1 MAPRQGPLSVTEAQP
16 EPLGRYVMLNL
27 TNQVRAPLY
36 NFEVFMVR
44 SRSLNAVEN
53 SRKRMAYVKA
63 SNADD
68 AKREAKK
75 IHPQFHPESARR
87 V

>member
-1 MAPRQGPLSVTEAQP
+1 MA
-16 EPLGRYVMLNL
+16 LNL
-27 TNQVRAPLY
+27 TNMVKAPLY

-44 SRSLNAVEN
+44 SRGMNAVEN

>member
-1 MAPRQGPLSVTEAQP
+1 
-16 EPLGRYVMLNL
+16 MLNL
-27 TNQVRAPLY
+27 TNMVKAPLY

-44 SRSLNAVEN
+44 SRGMNAVEN

-75 IHPQFHPESARR
+75 KHPEFHAESARR
-87 V
+87 I

>member
-1 MAPRQGPLSVTEAQP
+1 MA
-16 EPLGRYVMLNL
+16 LNL
-27 TNQVRAPLY
+27 TNMVRAPLY
-36 NFEVFMVR
+36 NLEVFMVR
-44 SRSLNAVEN
+44 NRSLNAVEN
-53 SRKRMAYVKA
+53 SRKRMAYVQA

-75 IHPQFHPESARR
+75 KHPEFHPESARR

>member
-1 MAPRQGPLSVTEAQP
+1 
-16 EPLGRYVMLNL
+16 MLNMH
-27 TNQVRAPLY
+27 NMVKAPSY
-36 NFEVFMVR
+36 SYEVFMVR
-44 SRSLNAVEN
+44 SRGMNAVEN

-75 IHPQFHPESARR
+75 MHPQFHPESARKI
-87 V
+87 

>member
-1 MAPRQGPLSVTEAQP
+1 
-16 EPLGRYVMLNL
+16 MLNMH
-27 TNQVRAPLY
+27 NMVKAPLY

-44 SRSLNAVEN
+44 SRGMNAVEN

-75 IHPQFHPESARR
+75 AHPQFHPTSVRK

>member
-1 MAPRQGPLSVTEAQP
+1 MA
-16 EPLGRYVMLNL
+16 LNL
-27 TNQVRAPLY
+27 TNMVRAPLY

-44 SRSLNAVEN
+44 SRGMNAVEN

-68 AKREAKK
+68 AKREAKRQW
-75 IHPQFHPESARR
+75 PQFHAESARR
-87 V
+87 I

>member
-1 MAPRQGPLSVTEAQP
+1 MA
-16 EPLGRYVMLNL
+16 LNL
-27 TNQVRAPLY
+27 TNMVRAPLY

-44 SRSLNAVEN
+44 SRSLNADEN

-75 IHPQFHPESARR
+75 IPPHSPPDPARKL
-87 V
+87 

>member
-1 MAPRQGPLSVTEAQP
+1 MA
-16 EPLGRYVMLNL
+16 LNL
-27 TNQVRAPLY
+27 TNMVRAPLY

-44 SRSLNAVEN
+44 NRSLNAAEN
-53 SRKRMAYVKA
+53 ARKRIAYVQA
-63 SNADD
+63 SNEED

-75 IHPQFHPESARR
+75 KHPEFRPESARR

>member
-1 MAPRQGPLSVTEAQP
+1 MA
-16 EPLGRYVMLNL
+16 LNL
-27 TNQVRAPLY
+27 TNMVRAPIY

-44 SRSLNAVEN
+44 NRSMNAAEN
-53 SRKRMAYVKA
+53 SRKRMVYVVA

-75 IHPQFHPESARR
+75 KHPEFYPQSARK
-87 V
+87 VTI

>member
-1 MAPRQGPLSVTEAQP
+1 
-16 EPLGRYVMLNL
+16 MLNL
-27 TNQVRAPLY
+27 TNMVRATLY

-44 SRSLNAVEN
+44 NRSLNAAEN
-53 SRKRMAYVKA
+53 ARKRIAYVQA

-75 IHPQFHPESARR
+75 KHPEFRPESARR

>member
-1 MAPRQGPLSVTEAQP
+1 MA
-16 EPLGRYVMLNL
+16 LNL
-27 TNQVRAPLY
+27 TNMVRAPLY

-44 SRSLNAVEN
+44 NRSLNAAEN
-53 SRKRMAYVKA
+53 ARKRIAYVQA

-75 IHPQFHPESARR
+75 KHPEFYPQSARK
-87 V
+87 VTI

>member
-1 MAPRQGPLSVTEAQP
+1 MA
-16 EPLGRYVMLNL
+16 LNL
-27 TNQVRAPLY
+27 TNMVRAPLY

-68 AKREAKK
+68 AKREAKRQW
-75 IHPQFHPESARR
+75 PEFRPESARR
-87 V
+87 VS

>member
-1 MAPRQGPLSVTEAQP
+1 MHNIVKAPS
-16 EPLGRYVMLNL
+16 YS
-27 TNQVRAPLY
+27 Y
-36 NFEVFMVR
+36 EVFMVR
-44 SRSLNAVEN
+44 SHGMNAVEN

-75 IHPQFHPESARR
+75 QHPQFHPESARR

>member
-1 MAPRQGPLSVTEAQP
+1 V
-16 EPLGRYVMLNL
+16 LNL
-27 TNQVRAPLY
+27 TNMVRAPLY

-44 SRSLNAVEN
+44 SRGMNAVEN
-53 SRKRMAYVKA
+53 SRKRIAYVQA
-63 SNADD
+63 SNAED

-75 IHPQFHPESARR
+75 LHPQFHPESARR

>member
-1 MAPRQGPLSVTEAQP
+1 MGIPGLLCRRRPAWFLESVMA
-16 EPLGRYVMLNL
+16 LNL
-27 TNQVRAPLY
+27 TNMVKAPLY

-44 SRSLNAVEN
+44 NRSLNAVEN
-53 SRKRMAYVKA
+53 SRKRMAYVQA

>member
-1 MAPRQGPLSVTEAQP
+1 
-16 EPLGRYVMLNL
+16 MLNL
-27 TNQVRAPLY
+27 TNMVKAPIY

-44 SRSLNAVEN
+44 NRSLNAAEN
-53 SRKRMAYVKA
+53 ARKRIAYVQA

-75 IHPQFHPESARR
+75 LHPQFHPESARKI
-87 V
+87 

>member
-1 MAPRQGPLSVTEAQP
+1 
-16 EPLGRYVMLNL
+16 MLNL
-27 TNQVRAPLY
+27 TNMVRAPLY

-44 SRSLNAVEN
+44 NNCMNAVEN
-53 SRKRMAYVKA
+53 ARRRIAYVQA

-75 IHPQFHPESARR
+75 KHPEFRPESARR

>member
-1 MAPRQGPLSVTEAQP
+1 MA
-16 EPLGRYVMLNL
+16 LNL
-27 TNQVRAPLY
+27 TNMVRAPLY

-44 SRSLNAVEN
+44 NRSLNAAEN
-53 SRKRMAYVKA
+53 ARKRIAYVKA
-63 SNADD
+63 SNAED

-75 IHPQFHPESARR
+75 KHPEFRPESARR

>member
-1 MAPRQGPLSVTEAQP
+1 
-16 EPLGRYVMLNL
+16 MLNL
-27 TNQVRAPLY
+27 TNMVRAPIY

-44 SRSLNAVEN
+44 NHCMNAVEN
-53 SRKRMAYVKA
+53 ARRRIAYVQA

-75 IHPQFHPESARR
+75 KHPEFRPESARR

>member
-1 MAPRQGPLSVTEAQP
+1 MVK
-16 EPLGRYVMLNL
+16 
-27 TNQVRAPLY
+27 APLY
-36 NFEVFMVR
+36 NFEVFMVS
-44 SRSLNAVEN
+44 SRSLNAAEN
-53 SRKRMAYVKA
+53 SRKRIAYVQA

>member
-1 MAPRQGPLSVTEAQP
+1 MHNMVKAPAYS
-16 EPLGRYVMLNL
+16 Y
-27 TNQVRAPLY
+27 
-36 NFEVFMVR
+36 EVIMVR

-75 IHPQFHPESARR
+75 LHPQFHPEYARR

>member
-1 MAPRQGPLSVTEAQP
+1 MA
-16 EPLGRYVMLNL
+16 LNL
-27 TNQVRAPLY
+27 TNMVRSPLY

-75 IHPQFHPESARR
+75 LLPQFHPESARKI
-87 V
+87 

>member
-1 MAPRQGPLSVTEAQP
+1 MA
-16 EPLGRYVMLNL
+16 LNL
-27 TNQVRAPLY
+27 TNMVKAPLY

-44 SRSLNAVEN
+44 NRSLNAAEN
-53 SRKRMAYVKA
+53 ARKRIAYVKA

-75 IHPQFHPESARR
+75 KRPEFRPESARS